1 VHFGGQR
8 LGQRH
13 LPPARWR
20 GTLAVPLCAK
30 RAGGSGKG
38 SALLEAA
45 EEKHI
50 GAMSRALSCAPQ
62 GLPGVRLCVQ
72 CFQGTSPFQGNQ
84 PLSVRHVRHVRDS
97 RPCLITTAN
106 ATDLRKPSDLNL
118 LETRAPRSVCRQ
130 TLYRAK
136 MKLEEPSWGISVGDS
151 SPRRCWEQ
159 SEAPRI
165 LGASENTHDHYM
177 PREHATA
184 TCSTCVSIHYAR
196 TPRKDTEIRNAT
208 SCLFFFF

>member
-1 VHFGGQR
+1 
-8 LGQRH
+8 
-13 LPPARWR
+13 
-20 GTLAVPLCAK
+20 
-30 RAGGSGKG
+30 
-38 SALLEAA
+38 
-45 EEKHI
+45 
-50 GAMSRALSCAPQ
+50 
-62 GLPGVRLCVQ
+62 
-72 CFQGTSPFQGNQ
+72 
-84 PLSVRHVRHVRDS
+84 
-97 RPCLITTAN
+97 
-106 ATDLRKPSDLNL
+106 
-118 LETRAPRSVCRQ
+118 
-130 TLYRAK
+130 

-208 SCLFFFF
+208 SCLFFFFLLKEGERKEGYGDSQCDLMRVGAPAEARRCLVAGEACSNLASSGERRPPVPSREPRVPWPHGISSAHLASSAHPAHLASFLLLLVHCVSSE